1 MKYHLYRRPNK
12 KTGAFWMDV
21 RIEGVRYREPLG
33 TRDRGEAGELMHKR
47 IEQLKTK
54 APDPEKRSAS
64 FGVFDIKAA
73 TQAYIKQRRGKVSAR
88 MIAYWTEQ
96 SRPLERHFGDLKL
109 KRITVEHLIEYQNVR
124 LDTGKAPKTI
134 NGELSVLRQLLK
146 HAKLWYRFE
155 DYEPIANT
163 KPPVGKALTEE
174 EQARLFDVAQSR
186 SDWLYA
192 YTAAVLGAYCGM
204 RSCEIK
210 ALQWKDVDL
219 VAGVLNIRR
228 SKTPAGWRSPTL
240 NSVCRQTLAQLR
252 DKTRLVNATEPDHF
266 VFPWHGR
273 EQKIDPTRPITSWRS
288 AWRSIRNKA
297 ARNDEGE
304 VIYSGLQT
312 IRFHD
317 LRHTAVTTMAEKGLP
332 EQTIM
337 AQVGHVSPQMLKTYS
352 HIRRQALNLA
362 AAALEPSFM
371 RTSTPTA
378 DAELIN

>member
-1 MKYHLYRRPNK
+1 MR
-12 KTGAFWMDV
+12 T
-21 RIEGVRYREPLG
+21 
-33 TRDRGEAGELMHKR
+33 
-47 IEQLKTK
+47 
-54 APDPEKRSAS
+54 
-64 FGVFDIKAA
+64 
-73 TQAYIKQRRGKVSAR
+73 
-88 MIAYWTEQ
+88 WTEQ
-96 SRPLERHFGDLKL
+96 ARPLERHFGDLKL
-109 KRITVEHLIEYQNVR
+109 KRFTVEHLTEYQNAR
-124 LDTGKAPKTI
+124 LDAGKAPKTI

-219 VAGVLNIRR
+219 VAGVLDIRR

-252 DKTRLVNATEPDHF
+252 DKARLINATEPDHF

-273 EQKIDPTRPITSWRS
+273 EQKIDPTRAITSWRS

-297 ARNDEGE
+297 ARDDEGE
-304 VIYSGLQT
+304 MIYPGLQS

-362 AAALEPSFM
+362 AAALEPSFL
-371 RTSTPTA
+371 RTSTRTA

>member
-1 MKYHLYRRPNK
+1 
-12 KTGAFWMDV
+12 MDL
-21 RIEGVRYREPLG
+21 RIDDARYREPLE
-33 TRDRGEAGELMHKR
+33 TRDRGEAHELMQKR

-54 APDPEKRSAS
+54 APDPEKRTAS
-64 FGVFDIKAA
+64 FGVLDIKTAV
-73 TQAYIKQRRGKVSAR
+73 QAYIKQRRGKVSPR
-88 MIAYWTEQ
+88 MVAYWIEQ
-96 SRPLERHFGDLKL
+96 ARPLEKHLGDLKL
-109 KRITVEHLIEYQNVR
+109 KRITVDHLTEYQSAR
-124 LDTGKAPKTI
+124 LDVGRAPKTI

-155 DYEPIANT
+155 DYEPLTNT
-163 KPPVGKALTEE
+163 KAPVGRALTED
-174 EQARLFDVAQSR
+174 EQARLFEVAQSR

-210 ALQWKDVDL
+210 ALQWKDVDF
-219 VAGVLNIRR
+219 VASVLEIRR

-240 NSVCRQTLAQLR
+240 NTVCRDTLAQLHA
-252 DKTRLVNATEPDHF
+252 KAVLINATEPDHY

-273 EQKIDPTRPITSWRS
+273 GQKIDPTKPITSWRS
-288 AWRSIRNKA
+288 AWRSIRHKA

-304 VIYSGLQT
+304 VIYPGLQA

-337 AQVGHVSPQMLKTYS
+337 AQVGHVSPQMLKAYS
-352 HIRRQALNLA
+352 HPRRLALNVA
-362 AAALEPSFM
+362 AAALEPTFLK
-371 RTSTPTA
+371 PEVPVV
-378 DAELIN
+378 ELIN

>member
-21 RIEGVRYREPLG
+21 RIDGVRYREPLG

-47 IEQLKTK
+47 LEQLKTK

-64 FGVFDIKAA
+64 FGVLDITAA
-73 TQAYIKQRRGKVSAR
+73 IQAYIKQRRGKVSAR
-88 MIAYWTEQ
+88 MVAYWTEQ
-96 SRPLERHFGDLKL
+96 ARPLEKHFGDLKL
-109 KRITVEHLIEYQNVR
+109 KRFTVEHLSEYQNAR
-124 LDTGKAPKTI
+124 LDAGKAPKTI

-163 KPPVGKALTEE
+163 KPHVGKALTEAD
-174 EQARLFDVAQSR
+174 QARLFDVAQSR

-219 VAGVLNIRR
+219 VTGVLDIRR

-252 DKTRLVNATEPDHF
+252 EKARVINATEPDHF

-273 EQKIDPTRPITSWRS
+273 EQKIDPTRAITSWRS
-288 AWRSIRNKA
+288 AWRSIRHKA
-297 ARNDEGE
+297 SMNDEGA
-304 VIYSGLQT
+304 VIYPGLQT

-371 RTSTPTA
+371 RTPTQTA
-378 DAELIN
+378 DAEMIN

>member
-73 TQAYIKQRRGKVSAR
+73 MQAYIKQRRGKVSTR
-88 MIAYWTEQ
+88 MVAYWTEQ
-96 SRPLERHFGDLKL
+96 ARPLERHFQDLKL
-109 KRITVEHLIEYQNVR
+109 KRFTVEHLTEYQNAR
-124 LDTGKAPKTI
+124 LDAGKAPKTV

-155 DYEPIANT
+155 DYEPIDNT

-192 YTAAVLGAYCGM
+192 YTAAILGAYCGM

-219 VAGVLNIRR
+219 VTGVLDIRR

-252 DKTRLVNATEPDHF
+252 DKARLVNATEPDHF

-273 EQKIDPTRPITSWRS
+273 EQKIDPTRAITSWRS
-288 AWRSIRNKA
+288 AWRSIRHKA
-297 ARNDEGE
+297 ARGEDGE
-304 VIYSGLQT
+304 VLYPGLQT
-312 IRFHD
+312 VRFHD

-352 HIRRQALNLA
+352 HIRRQALNVA
-362 AAALEPSFM
+362 AAALEPSFL
-371 RTSTPTA
+371 RASSPTA

>member
-21 RIEGVRYREPLG
+21 RIDGVRYREPLG

-54 APDPEKRSAS
+54 APDPQKLSAS
-64 FGVFDIKAA
+64 FGVFDVKAA
-73 TQAYIKQRRGKVSAR
+73 VQAYIKQRRGKVSTR
-88 MIAYWTEQ
+88 MVAYWTEQ
-96 SRPLERHFGDLKL
+96 VRPLERHFGDLKL
-109 KRITVEHLIEYQNVR
+109 KRITVEHLTEYQNAR
-124 LDTGKAPKTI
+124 LDAGKAPKTI

-163 KPPVGKALTEE
+163 KPPVEKALTEE

-219 VAGVLNIRR
+219 VTGVLDIRR

-240 NSVCRQTLAQLR
+240 NSICRQTLAQLR
-252 DKTRLVNATEPDHF
+252 DKARLVNATEPDHF

-273 EQKIDPTRPITSWRS
+273 EQKIDPTRAITSWRS

-297 ARNDEGE
+297 ARDEEGE
-304 VIYSGLQT
+304 VIYPGLQT

-332 EQTIM
+332 RTNHHGRGGSCFDTD
-337 AQVGHVSPQMLKTYS
+337 AQ
-352 HIRRQALNLA
+352 NL
-362 AAALEPSFM
+362 
-371 RTSTPTA
+371 
-378 DAELIN
+378 